1 MIEDEA
7 GDSLPGN
14 SAPVQVDG
22 LKHLTPGNILLTPG
36 EELET
41 QVRDGA
47 PTNIEVSETVTGDTN
62 VVEGSIV
69 NHIITE
75 VESDKVGE
83 VFEHRNEEF
92 WIHVS

>member
-1 MIEDEA
+1 M
-7 GDSLPGN
+7 
-14 SAPVQVDG
+14 
-22 LKHLTPGNILLTPG
+22 TPG

-41 QVRDGA
+41 QVGDGA

-83 VFEHRNEEF
+83 VFEDRNEEF

>member
-1 MIEDEA
+1 M
-7 GDSLPGN
+7 
-14 SAPVQVDG
+14 
-22 LKHLTPGNILLTPG
+22 TPR
-36 EELET
+36 EKLET

-47 PTNIEVSETVTGDTN
+47 PTNIEVSETVTGETN
-62 VVEGSIV
+62 VVEGSVI

-83 VFEHRNEEF
+83 VFEDRNEEF